1 MSEISELPCTTPT
14 MNDLKDSSSDMKCS
28 STSSSSSQNIE
39 TTMECTIIPSTIDDQ
54 KRADSTLNKTTVLQV
69 VLYSC
74 LLVLASIYCI
84 IPTFYHQ
91 LDEDI
96 FPISSTTVRRKLR
109 QHGKIQ
115 PPFDI
120 NKMGTNSFIFNRS
133 VFGAIIMSDYARM
146 HGPDTRV
153 HGQDIVKPFFKDPMV
168 ILDVPIN
175 ATHAEVATIRSH
187 NARAMVAQLPFPVIH
202 WPPVITQPCPHGSSK
217 TKAERGHLWAH
228 LQIWMDFVFFDHDVL
243 LAVQDKRV
251 KGEYY
256 GTSWSSKNG
265 IYMASENGTLYKNN
279 LLFYEEDILVIF
291 EDDADIASGEVNATL
306 RTILHTELSNMSTDL
321 LYLGQCEEKSAHRLC
336 SHAYAVTRAGCR
348 KLIKNLRPC
357 GLALDEQFVLMAK
370 QRWLTH
376 RTVGGGTTHDTTPE
390 PGVWRLTG
398 NESSQEILDRIATVI
413 RSNTTMK
420 SLHGNHTTTKG
431 LHKHNNNT
439 NNHSRK
445 KGGGLFKHKK
455 IGSLAAPSGLGGQ
468 SWAPGTT

>member
-1 MSEISELPCTTPT
+1 MPAEDSNDDSPPT
-14 MNDLKDSSSDMKCS
+14 VDLV
-28 STSSSSSQNIE
+28 SSSSSKDHQ
-39 TTMECTIIPSTIDDQ
+39 CG
-54 KRADSTLNKTTVLQV
+54 DSVFSKTTTIQIL
-69 VLYSC
+69 LYSS
-74 LLVLASIYCI
+74 LLLFVSIYCV
-84 IPTFYHQ
+84 IPTFYRQ
-91 LDEDI
+91 LDQDI
-96 FPISSTTVRRKLR
+96 IPISSTTVRRKLR

-153 HGQDIVKPFFKDPMV
+153 HGQEIVKPFFKDPMV
-168 ILDVPIN
+168 ILDVPSN

-187 NARAMVAQLPFPVIH
+187 NARAMVAQL
-202 WPPVITQPCPHGSSK
+202 PCPHGSSK

-291 EDDADIASGEVNATL
+291 EDDADIASGEINST
-306 RTILHTELSNMSTDL
+306 LHTVLHAELSNMSTDL

-336 SHAYAVTRAGCR
+336 SQAYAVTRAGCR

-376 RTVGGGTTHDTTPE
+376 RTVGGTTHDTSPE
-390 PGVWRLTG
+390 VWRLTG
-398 NESSQEILDRIATVI
+398 HETSQEILDRIATVI
-413 RSNTTMK
+413 RSNTTI
-420 SLHGNHTTTKG
+420 KG
-431 LHKHNNNT
+431 LHSNTTGSTIKGIHKHNNNT
-439 NNHSRK
+439 NNNHQRK
-445 KGGGLFKHKK
+445 KGGLFKHKK
-455 IGSLAAPSGLGGQ
+455 IGSLAAASGLGGQ
-468 SWAPGTT
+468 PWAPGTS